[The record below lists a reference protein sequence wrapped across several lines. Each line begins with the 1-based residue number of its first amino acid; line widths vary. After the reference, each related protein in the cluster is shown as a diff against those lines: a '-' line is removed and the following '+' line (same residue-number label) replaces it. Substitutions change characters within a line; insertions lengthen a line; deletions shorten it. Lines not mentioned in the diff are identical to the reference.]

1 MALLEQN
8 RLSIMQVSTLNVDND
23 DYIGYYFTR
32 LVRQNDAKQALQLA
46 RHYHRQYVLFQM
58 RIKQLLLTNN

>member
-8 RLSIMQVSTLNVDND
+8 RTSIMQVSTSNVDKD
-23 DYIGYYFTR
+23 DYIGFYFTR

-46 RHYHRQYVLFQM
+46 RHYHRQYVSFQM
-58 RIKQLLLTNN
+58 RMKQFLLTNN